1 MYTKHVLNTWL
12 LANLFHPLLF
22 SLGCLVFYNN
32 AESFMLFGSLI
43 AGLVFS
49 LPALLLCII
58 FLPALIYSPG
68 SLLEKICIWCLAVA
82 GGIIITAMAL
92 CLIFIDID
100 FFLSSWLYF
109 LPGVLSAVLSI
120 IIRITQFQN
129 LARAIASQNKI
140 SNDQNTYHEHNI

>member
-1 MYTKHVLNTWL
+1 MYIKHVLNTWL
-12 LANLFHPLLF
+12 LANLFHQLLF

-58 FLPALIYSPG
+58 FLPPLIYSSG
-68 SLLEKICIWCLAVA
+68 SVLEKMCFWCLAVA
-82 GGIIITAMAL
+82 GGIIVTGITI

-100 FFLSSWLYF
+100 FFLSSWMLF
-109 LPGVLSAVLSI
+109 APGIVSAILSI

-129 LARAIASQNKI
+129 LTIAMESQNKI
-140 SNDQNTYHEHNI
+140 SNDQNPNHEHNI